1 MEKQPDINFFRNKIE
16 DSDPEELL
24 NYVENIGDPEEVRK
38 VIGEQGFEKLSDYLK
53 RKKIEKRFSEEQ
65 IKNPWEN
72 ATEKEILEARREDRE
87 ENLKNYRRK

>member
-1 MEKQPDINFFRNKIE
+1 MEKGPDINFFRNKIE

-24 NYVENIGDPEEVRK
+24 NYVENIEDPEEIRK

-53 RKKIEKRFSEEQ
+53 RKKIEKRFSQ
-65 IKNPWEN
+65 QNSWEN

>member
-1 MEKQPDINFFRNKIE
+1 MEKGPDINFFRNKIE

-24 NYVENIGDPEEVRK
+24 NYVENIEDPEEIRK

-53 RKKIEKRFSEEQ
+53 RKKIEKRFSQ
-65 IKNPWEN
+65 QNPWEN

>member
-24 NYVENIGDPEEVRK
+24 NYVENIEDPEEIRK

-53 RKKIEKRFSEEQ
+53 RKKIEEKFSEEPK
-65 IKNPWEN
+65 KNPWEN

-87 ENLKNYRRK
+87 ENLKNYPRK

>member
-1 MEKQPDINFFRNKIE
+1 MEKGPDINFFRNKIE

-53 RKKIEKRFSEEQ
+53 RKKIEKRFIQ
-65 IKNPWEN
+65 QNPWEN